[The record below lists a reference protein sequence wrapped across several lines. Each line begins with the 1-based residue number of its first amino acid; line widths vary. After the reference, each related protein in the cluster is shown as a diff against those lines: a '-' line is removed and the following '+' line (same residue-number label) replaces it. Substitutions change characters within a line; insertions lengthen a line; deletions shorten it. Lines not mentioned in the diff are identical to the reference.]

1 MQTNFFS
8 PQSEWLP
15 PKNFPD
21 LSDAKEI
28 AFDLETKDTQLK
40 TRGPG
45 WMTNNGH
52 IIGVAVAVD
61 GWKGYY
67 PIRHENGFN
76 FDPGRVLKWTAK
88 TLSTDAIKIAHN
100 AVYDLGW
107 LHAEGIKVN
116 GPIVDTMSMAT
127 ILNENKFSYALNS
140 VGKDLLNEIKDES
153 KLKQAA
159 IDFGVDPKNEMYKL
173 PAIFVGDYAE
183 QDADLTLRLYKTM
196 RVMIDK
202 ESLSSVYKL
211 EMQILPIVFE
221 MMKRGVRVDVEQAHH
236 YKKTFKNS
244 EKKILDS
251 IFKDTDIAVDIW
263 AADSVAKVFDKLK
276 IEYPRTEKTEK
287 PSFTKDFLSKHEHPI
302 AQKIVQAREFNKL
315 QTTFLDTIFKHEKN
329 NRIHASIHQLRDG
342 VSGTVS
348 GRFSYSNP
356 NLQQFPSRNP
366 EIKKKIRGLFL
377 PEEGSVWGS
386 FDYSQQEPRL
396 ATHYA
401 FNLGCDGAEDVVNIY
416 NKDPNADFHDIVSK
430 IANISRT
437 NAKTINLGL
446 LYGMGVKKLAEE
458 LKFDKDLVKEF
469 LAKFHKQIPFIK
481 DLSNR
486 VSQYANS
493 TGYVA
498 TLKGRK
504 CRFELWEPTSFGVFK
519 ALPYDQA
526 KEKYGRH
533 HALQRAG
540 TYKALNRLI
549 QGSAADQTKQA
560 MVDLYNEG
568 MVPLVQI
575 HDELTLSI
583 DGSKETKNKIIDIM
597 TNCVKLAVP
606 SKVDCETGKSWGDAT

>member
-159 IDFGVDPKNEMYKL
+159 SDFGVDPKNEMYKL

-221 MMKRGVRVDVEQAHH
+221 MMKRGVRVDVEQAHR

-251 IFKDTDIAVDIW
+251 IFKDTGIAVDIW

-356 NLQQFPSRNP
+356 NLQQLPSRNP

-458 LKFDKDLVKEF
+458 LKFDKDLVKDF

>member
-356 NLQQFPSRNP
+356 NLQQLPSRNP

>member
-221 MMKRGVRVDVEQAHH
+221 MMKRGVRVDVEQAHR
-236 YKKTFKNS
+236 YKKTFKNT

-356 NLQQFPSRNP
+356 NLQQLPSRNP

-377 PEEGSVWGS
+377 PEEGTVWGS

>member
-76 FDPGRVLKWTAK
+76 FDPSRVLKWTAK

-356 NLQQFPSRNP
+356 NLQQLPSRNP

>member
-159 IDFGVDPKNEMYKL
+159 SDFGVDPKNEMYKL

-221 MMKRGVRVDVEQAHH
+221 MMKRGVRVDVEQAHR

-251 IFKDTDIAVDIW
+251 IFKDTGIAVDIW

-302 AQKIVQAREFNKL
+302 AKKIVQAREFNKL

-356 NLQQFPSRNP
+356 NLQQLPSRNP

-377 PEEGSVWGS
+377 PEEGSLWGS

-458 LKFDKDLVKEF
+458 LKFDKDLVKDF